1 MRQCEALVNSAFKNK
16 EAYTTACDVM
26 NAQLQAANNARAPAS
41 LITAFVVN
49 PLTFKTS
56 ITLLPLIMSA
66 LWNDAGVAMAAC
78 GKTAHAQQHL
88 DAAAAVSGPSSTIC
102 TIRGCVAVGA

>member
-16 EAYTTACDVM
+16 ESYTAACDVM
-26 NAQLQAANNARAPAS
+26 NAQLQAANNGRAPAS
-41 LITAFVVN
+41 LITAFAIN

-88 DAAAAVSGPSSTIC
+88 DAAAAVNCPTSTI
-102 TIRGCVAVGA
+102 RNVA

>member
-1 MRQCEALVNSAFKNK
+1 MRQCESLVNSAFKNK
-16 EAYTTACDVM
+16 EAYSTACDVM
-26 NAQLQAANNARAPAS
+26 NALLQVANNGTVPAS
-41 LITAFVVN
+41 LTTAFVIN

-56 ITLLPLIMSA
+56 ITLLPLIMAA

-88 DAAAAVSGPSSTIC
+88 DAAAAARCP
-102 TIRGCVAVGA
+102 